1 MKSYKVGVTE
11 GLTTLLNYVNT
22 NPHIVY
28 YQDLVQFAID
38 YDCFIDLYM
47 NLQIFDRLVLE
58 HNKKLLSKTK

>member
-11 GLTTLLNYVNT
+11 GFSTLLNYVNT

-28 YQDLVQFAID
+28 YQDIIQFSID

-47 NLQIFDRLVLE
+47 NLQIFDRLIIE
-58 HNKKLLSKTK
+58 HNKKVLSKAK

>member
-58 HNKKLLSKTK
+58 HNKNLLSKTK